1 MLKTGAE
8 ILVECLLRENVEV
21 TFGIPGGVAL
31 PLFDKIYGSK
41 LKLVLTRHEQGAAHM
56 ADGYA
61 RSSGKVGVCIA
72 TSGPGATNLVTGLA
86 TAYMDS
92 VPVVA
97 ITAQV
102 LTSSIGNDAFQ
113 EADITGITRP
123 ITKHNFLIKDVK
135 EVAQVVRE
143 AFHIASTGRQGPVLI
158 DLPVDVQR
166 AETEFIWPE
175 KVEIRSYQ
183 PNYFGHP
190 GQIKRAAKLINES
203 KKPVLYIGGG
213 VISSG
218 AEKEV
223 YELSQKAEIPVTA
236 TLLALG
242 AYPVQ
247 SHLYLGMLGMHGLYQ
262 ANHAV
267 QKSDLVIAVG
277 ARFDDRCTG
286 KLSAFAPNAQII
298 HIDIDPTSI
307 SKSVIAHIP
316 VVGDARNILLEMNKH
331 IKKNT
336 HKEWLGAIEKWA
348 REHPLSYKHDQVL
361 RPQFVID
368 KISEVTEGKAIVVT
382 EVGQHQMWS
391 AQFYKPRGSR
401 LFLSSGGLGTMGF
414 GFPAGI
420 GAKVANPDKD
430 VIVIAG
436 DGSFQMNI
444 QELATAVL
452 NKINVKVAILN
463 NGCLGMVRQWQEM
476 FYGKHYSAS
485 NLVCGSLT
493 GIKDS
498 DRNAFSSSKKK
509 DRSGY
514 IPDFVKLA
522 EAYGAVGVR
531 IASKKSVVP
540 AIKKALKIE
549 RPVVM
554 EFMVEPGENVFP
566 MVPVGHALDEI
577 ITSYA

>member
-1 MLKTGAE
+1 MIKTGAE
-8 ILVECLLRENVEV
+8 IIIECLLRENVEV
-21 TFGIPGGVAL
+21 AFGIPGGVAL

-41 LKLVLTRHEQGAAHM
+41 LKFVLTRHEQGAAHM
-56 ADGYA
+56 ADGYS

-92 VPVVA
+92 VPVIA

-102 LTSSIGNDAFQ
+102 ISTSIGNDAFQ

-123 ITKHNFLIKDVK
+123 ITKHNFLVKDVK
-135 EVAQVVRE
+135 ELAQVIRE
-143 AFHIASTGRQGPVLI
+143 AFHIASTGRQGPVL
-158 DLPVDVQR
+158 VDVPTDIQR
-166 AETEFIWPE
+166 AETEFVWP
-175 KVEIRSYQ
+175 KKIEIRSYQ

-190 GQIKRAAKLINES
+190 GQIRRAAKLINES

-213 VISSG
+213 VIASG
-218 AEKEV
+218 AEREV
-223 YELSQKAEIPVTA
+223 IELSKKADIPVTA

-242 AYPVQ
+242 AYPVD
-247 SHLYLGMLGMHGLYQ
+247 SPRYLGMLGMHGLYQ
-262 ANHAV
+262 ANHAI

-286 KLSAFAPNAQII
+286 KLSAFAPKAKII

-307 SKSVIAHIP
+307 SKSVLAHIP
-316 VVGDARNILLEMNKH
+316 VVGDASNILSELNKKV
-331 IKKNT
+331 KKNS
-336 HKEWLGAIEKWA
+336 HKEWLETIKKWA
-348 REHPLSYKHDQVL
+348 KENPLAYKHDQVL
-361 RPQFVID
+361 RPQFVIE
-368 KISEVTEGKAIVVT
+368 KISEITKGNAIVVT

-391 AQFYKPRGSR
+391 AQFYKPAGSR
-401 LFLSSGGLGTMGF
+401 LFLSSGGLGTMGY

-420 GAKVANPDKD
+420 GAKVANPGKD

-476 FYGKHYSAS
+476 FYGKRYSAS
-485 NLVCGSLT
+485 NLTCGTLT
-493 GIKDS
+493 GIKTG
-498 DRNAFSSSKKK
+498 AVSKGKE
-509 DRSGY
+509 RSGY
-514 IPDFVKLA
+514 TPDFVKVA
-522 EAYGAVGVR
+522 EAYGAVGLR
-531 IASKKSVVP
+531 ISAKKDVIP
-540 AIKKALKIE
+540 AIKKALKID

-554 EFMVEPGENVFP
+554 EFMVAPGENVLP
-566 MVPVGHALDEI
+566 MVPAGHALDEI